1 MARPAPGADGHPV
14 WRIIAYYAGIAI
26 TLPVGSISIMIPSQ
40 HYVDA
45 RQHFIC
51 MANLS
56 TQATLGVIGND
67 WWIPCS
73 MMHFVAGTRLVPR
86 RADSPAKLVNLRD

>member
-1 MARPAPGADGHPV
+1 
-14 WRIIAYYAGIAI
+14 
-26 TLPVGSISIMIPSQ
+26 MIPSQ

-67 WWIPCS
+67 WSIPCS
-73 MMHFVAGTRLVPR
+73 MMHFVSGTLFAPR
-86 RADSPAKLVNLRD
+86 PAHSPAKLVNLRD